1 MDINTGRIIK
11 ARLAA
16 LGKSQKELFI
26 ELNNRGIRLSTV
38 QQLYQYINGYNITYK
53 AQNVLSASLKI
64 LNYWESEAEKNGK
77 TVYEVK
83 SMTS

>member
-16 LGKSQKELFI
+16 LGKSQKDLFM

-64 LNYWESEAEKNGK
+64 LSYWESEAERNGK

-83 SMTS
+83 SKTS